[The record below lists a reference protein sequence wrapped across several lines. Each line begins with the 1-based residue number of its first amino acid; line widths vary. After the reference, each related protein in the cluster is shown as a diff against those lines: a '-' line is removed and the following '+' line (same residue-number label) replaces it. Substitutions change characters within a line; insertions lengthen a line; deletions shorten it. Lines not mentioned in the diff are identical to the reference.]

1 MSNVETYVILCI
13 AFVCLSSLAKER
25 SFRNFRYIFFIV
37 FLPPPPKY
45 VVAHDCHLSERTS
58 NGRGRLENSILNKK
72 SMV

>member
-45 VVAHDCHLSERTS
+45 VVAHDCHLTDE
-58 NGRGRLENSILNKK
+58 ED
-72 SMV
+72 